1 MTDCLGD
8 ESGDAGGVSGM
19 SATGVSCVVS
29 MSAGATLES
38 DLRFCCLGSYRCTFQ
53 MQGRRI

>member
-8 ESGDAGGVSGM
+8 ESGDPNGVRGM

-29 MSAGATLES
+29 MFVEGMLES
-38 DLRFCCLGSYRCTFQ
+38 N
-53 MQGRRI
+53 M